1 MKKSEKL
8 LDAIGQ
14 IDDRIVEEAAESGV
28 KKKGKRKN
36 KRMRRWQGALA
47 ACAVLAICV
56 GIVGVLNRSGLL
68 WGYGTKEAAPEEMAG
83 QGVDTG
89 REMSME
95 QAAAEAVPEE
105 AASGETFGITA
116 DTAAADMAEAG
127 ALQQGAD
134 AAEAEEQKRAAE
146 EASLSET
153 TKWGEDT
160 SGENTVQDR
169 GNAAKGPENAVR
181 QESEAGENP
190 GASVRAVVKESS
202 AESVTYVIENHTDRM
217 ICYGREYSLERLTD
231 GSWQQVMPQKKVVW
245 TLELLA
251 QDADSSAEYTVSLG
265 FYGTLPD
272 GQYRLVKSY
281 QIAAGKELEGQENY
295 PLYVEF
301 TISE

>member
-28 KKKGKRKN
+28 KKKRISPKRKIL
-36 KRMRRWQGALA
+36 RWQGALA

-83 QGVDTG
+83 QGVDMG

-95 QAAAEAVPEE
+95 QTAAEAVPEE

-116 DTAAADMAEAG
+116 DTAAADMAGELEQGSGAAG
-127 ALQQGAD
+127 
-134 AAEAEEQKRAAE
+134 AEEQKREAE
-146 EASLSET
+146 EVSPSET
-153 TKWGEDT
+153 AKWGEDA
-160 SGENTVQDR
+160 SGENAVQDR
-169 GNAAKGPENAVR
+169 ENASKGSENAVK
-181 QESEAGENP
+181 QESVAGEDP

-202 AESVTYVIENHTDRM
+202 AESVTYVVENNTDRT
-217 ICYGREYSLERLTD
+217 ITYGRAFSLEKLTD
-231 GSWQQVMPQKKVVW
+231 GSWQEVMPEQKVVW
-245 TLELLA
+245 TLELLVL
-251 QDADSSAEYTVSLG
+251 DPGSSAEFTVNLG
-265 FYGTLPD
+265 FYGTLPA

-281 QIAAGKELEGQENY
+281 QIAAGKEPEGQENY

-301 TISE
+301 MISE

>member
-28 KKKGKRKN
+28 KKKRISPKRKIL
-36 KRMRRWQGALA
+36 RWQGALA

-83 QGVDTG
+83 QGVDTE

-95 QAAAEAVPEE
+95 QTAAEAVPEE

-127 ALQQGAD
+127 ALEQGSG
-134 AAEAEEQKRAAE
+134 AAGAEEQKRNAE

-153 TKWGEDT
+153 ANWGEDA
-160 SGENTVQDR
+160 SGENAVQDR
-169 GNAAKGPENAVR
+169 GNASKGPENAVK
-181 QESEAGENP
+181 QESAAGEDP

-202 AESVTYVIENHTDRM
+202 AESVTYVVENNTDRT
-217 ICYGREYSLERLTD
+217 ITYGRAFSLEKLTD
-231 GSWQQVMPQKKVVW
+231 GSWQEVMPEQKVVW
-245 TLELLA
+245 TLELLVL
-251 QDADSSAEYTVSLG
+251 DPGSSAEFTVNLG
-265 FYGTLPD
+265 FYGTLPA

-281 QIAAGKELEGQENY
+281 QIDTGKEPEEYANY

-301 TISE
+301 TVSE